1 MFSASLGSMSFPCA
15 ICMTVCFFSLF
26 VTTSFIYVRQLSLYF
41 FSHHSS
47 IPDPFLITELS
58 ERVYCF
64 NGKKPQFCDPSFI
77 SVRPFCANRILGNIL
92 PLGVLLAKSFT
103 PSPSHRSGISD
114 THLPRSFRCLFD
126 EDLEKLY
133 LHRISEPCGSPCGK
147 HNVFLIWG
155 NFVSP

>member
-15 ICMTVCFFSLF
+15 ICMTVCKNFIS
-26 VTTSFIYVRQLSLYF
+26 TKAIYVRPSTKSPFVVIF
-41 FSHHSS
+41 FSHYSS
-47 IPDPFLITELS
+47 IPDPFLITDG
-58 ERVYCF
+58 Y
-64 NGKKPQFCDPSFI
+64 NAKNPQFSFI

-92 PLGVLLAKSFT
+92 PLGVLLAKGFT

-133 LHRISEPCGSPCGK
+133 LHRISEPCGQTQRIFDLGK
-147 HNVFLIWG
+147 FCFTLTSRSNNLW
-155 NFVSP
+155 